1 MSGPHTIIA
10 RFEAKEGCAE
20 ELRAVL
26 LESAAIALDE
36 EPGCR
41 RFEIL
46 QGVDE
51 QGVVQP
57 NIFMTNELFD
67 DYDAVEAHRNSWRTP
82 IRRNRIRAL
91 VVARGRIEM
100 GIVLGDT

>member
-1 MSGPHTIIA
+1 MSHAIIA
-10 RFEAKEGCAE
+10 RFVAKEGCAD

-26 LESAAIALDE
+26 LEAAAFALSE

-46 QGVDE
+46 QGVDSE
-51 QGVVQP
+51 GVVLP
-57 NIFMTNELFD
+57 DTFMSNELFD

-82 IRRNRIRAL
+82 IRRDRIRAL
-91 VVARGRIEM
+91 VASQTRIEM
-100 GIVLGDT
+100 GVIAGDD